1 MIIVPALLT
10 DNRETLI
17 EMIRISES
25 FTDYVQIDI
34 MDGVFVP
41 SKSITASDLRGIG
54 TSLKMEAHLMVSSP
68 HTYIDE
74 FKEVGAFK
82 VIFHF
87 EATKEPEMVIERI
100 RESGLEVG
108 LAINPETQLQQ
119 VEDLLGKVDSLLFL
133 SVNPGFYGAQF
144 IPKVLDEVRVLKA
157 KRPSYKVGMDGG
169 IKEENLSKIKSA
181 GIDLACVGSAILKA
195 EDPKAVFL
203 RLKKIA
209 ENEDP

>member
-41 SKSITASDLRGIG
+41 SRSVTASDLRGIE
-54 TSLKMEAHLMVSSP
+54 TSLKMEAHLMVNSP

-82 VIFHF
+82 IIFHF
-87 EATKEPEMVIERI
+87 EATKEPEMVIEMI
-100 RESGLEVG
+100 KESGLEVG

-133 SVNPGFYGAQF
+133 SVNPGFYGAEY
-144 IPKVLDEVRVLKA
+144 IPGVLEKARVLRA
-157 KRPSYKVGMDGG
+157 ARPHYRIGMDGG
-169 IKEENLSKIKSA
+169 IKEDRLLEIKGA
-181 GIDLACVGSAILKA
+181 GVDIACVGSAILKA
-195 EDPKAVFL
+195 EDPKVAFL
-203 RLKKIA
+203 RLKKMI
-209 ENEDP
+209 NEDP